1 MRIRMTKR
9 VLIGTAIALG
19 IVLAVL
25 LWVVF
30 FQQKLPV
37 EGTLV

>member
-1 MRIRMTKR
+1 MTKR
-9 VLIGTAIALG
+9 VLIGMAVILG

-25 LWVVF
+25 VWVVF
-30 FQQKLPV
+30 FQQQLPV